1 VRNTFLAGLSFIVLL
16 AAGCSGNSPA
26 PDSLS
31 AVPNLNLGSATR
43 GSSRA
48 SSYTESLL
56 HRFKSSPDAASPE
69 AGLIFDA
76 AGKLYGATIAGGT
89 DSACP
94 GGYDGG
100 CGTVFTIDASGEER
114 ILYSFAGKPDAS
126 QPFAALLLESGKL
139 YGTTASGGNVA
150 ACYSYGGNGCG
161 TVFEVDKR
169 GAETLLYQFQ
179 GNFGSGKGDGQGP
192 KGGLV
197 SNAAGNLYGTT
208 PFGGAYESGTV
219 FSVTKR
225 GKERVLYSFTG
236 YDDGGRPYSGVV
248 RDAAGNLYGV
258 AYFGGNQ
265 QCTGGCGT
273 IFKLDNAGTLTT
285 LYRFKGT
292 KDGGN
297 PIGGLVMDAA
307 GNLYGTAQ
315 NYGNLKCNKRG
326 GNPGCGTVFKLGPAN
341 KFTVLHDFAGS
352 PDGAVPS
359 ESLILDEQGNLYGT
373 TSFGGDETC
382 NGGYSCG
389 VAFEVSA
396 SGHESVLYS
405 FTGGKNDGE
414 VPYGGLARDAMGN
427 LYGTTVSGGVGPC
440 SQGCGVVFK
449 LTPRSISRAR

>member
-1 VRNTFLAGLSFIVLL
+1 MRNTFLAVLSSTAMLG
-16 AAGCSGNSPA
+16 AGCSGNALA

-31 AVPNLNLGSATR
+31 AVPNLNPGVAAY

-48 SSYTESLL
+48 TSYTESLL

-76 AGKLYGATIAGGT
+76 AGNLYGATIAGGT
-89 DSACP
+89 NSDCP
-94 GGYDGG
+94 GGYNGG
-100 CGTVFTIDASGEER
+100 CGTVFTVDASGKER

-126 QPFAALLLESGKL
+126 QPFAGLLLESGNL

-161 TVFEVDKR
+161 TVFKVDKR

-197 SNAAGNLYGTT
+197 SDAAGNLYGTT

-219 FSVTKR
+219 FVVTKR

-236 YDDGGRPYSGVV
+236 YVDGARPYPGVV
-248 RDAAGNLYGV
+248 RDGAGNLYGV
-258 AYFGGNQ
+258 AYFGGRQ
-265 QCTGGCGT
+265 PCVGGCGT
-273 IFKLDNAGTLTT
+273 IFKLDTAGTLTT
-285 LYRFKGT
+285 LYSFKGK

-297 PIGGLVMDAA
+297 PIGGLVIDAG

-315 NYGNLKCNKRG
+315 NYGNLNCNKRG
-326 GNPGCGTVFKLGPAN
+326 GNPGCGTVFKLGPAG

-359 ESLILDEQGNLYGT
+359 ESLILDQKGNLYGT
-373 TSFGGDETC
+373 TSFGGTKRATA
-382 NGGYSCG
+382 GT
-389 VAFEVSA
+389 AAA
-396 SGHESVLYS
+396 SRLRS
-405 FTGGKNDGE
+405 
-414 VPYGGLARDAMGN
+414 
-427 LYGTTVSGGVGPC
+427 
-440 SQGCGVVFK
+440 
-449 LTPRSISRAR
+449 TPRDTSRCSTALGAERTMARFPTVAWHAMRWAICTGRPSVAAWDLAVKGAASSSS